1 MQTLSLISVN
11 IIESTAM
18 AAKVMISAI
27 YTERSG
33 SSRYFSV
40 FLFHNESIIYDLC
53 LVNIKICNLLKHNK
67 CCARILS
74 FFTIRKNILNNKL
87 CFYIIMYML

>member
-1 MQTLSLISVN
+1 MPVTCLNLQVRISSNMQTLSLISVN

-40 FLFHNESIIYDLC
+40 FFSSIMK
-53 LVNIKICNLLKHNK
+53 V
-67 CCARILS
+67 
-74 FFTIRKNILNNKL
+74 
-87 CFYIIMYML
+87 

>member
-40 FLFHNESIIYDLC
+40 FFFSI
-53 LVNIKICNLLKHNK
+53 VKV
-67 CCARILS
+67 
-74 FFTIRKNILNNKL
+74 
-87 CFYIIMYML
+87 